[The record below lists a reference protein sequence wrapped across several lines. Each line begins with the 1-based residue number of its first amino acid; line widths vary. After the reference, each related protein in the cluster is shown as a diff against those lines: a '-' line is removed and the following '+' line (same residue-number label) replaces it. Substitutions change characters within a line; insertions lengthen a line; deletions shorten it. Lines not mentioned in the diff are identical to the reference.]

1 MLIPI
6 ALVTVLGLN
15 QGFISYLNTST
26 VVGVVDLHKCIKKKK
41 VSQLAITQADQGKTF
56 TVHSGSVIAL
66 NLAENPSTGY
76 IWEIEK
82 TDPDVIEFQNS
93 TFYSSPTDGRTGVG
107 GKRIFTFKAKATGVV
122 RLKLKEW
129 QSWQGDR
136 STDQRFHVTLQIK

>member
-1 MLIPI
+1 MLMPI
-6 ALVTVLGLN
+6 TLVTVLELN
-15 QGFISYLNTST
+15 RGFISYLNAQP
-26 VVGVVDLHKCIKKKK
+26 VVGVVDRYKCIKNQK
-41 VSQLAITQADQGKTF
+41 VPPLTIAQADKGKTF
-56 TVHSGSVIAL
+56 TVDSGSVIVL

-93 TFYSSPTDGRTGVG
+93 TFYSSPTYGRTGVG

-136 STDQRFHVTLQIK
+136 STDQRFDVTLQIK